1 MALAVSAN
9 GSLFDLVHS
18 RRRTTMMLRIA
29 AALLILASV
38 DLSAQGRRGARDDRD
53 FRFGRSAEEWCN
65 EVRDNQRYQS
75 SCDVREQT
83 LARVGLLDVD
93 PGGNG
98 GITVRGTS
106 GGATRVRFR
115 IVGTARDERTAR
127 ELMEQVRVS
136 ADGGRIRAEGP
147 ESNGRDG
154 WWNVQVEI
162 ETPSDTPLALSTR
175 NGGIALDGVSGRT
188 RFETSN
194 GGVSLVNVSGDVQG
208 RTANGGV
215 RVVLDGTRWQGDGLN
230 VETTNG
236 GVHMA
241 LPAGYNAELHT
252 ETNNGGIDIDFPI
265 TVRGRV
271 SDVRRR
277 IDTTIGSGGAPL
289 RVRTVNGGV
298 RIERR

>member
-1 MALAVSAN
+1 M
-9 GSLFDLVHS
+9 
-18 RRRTTMMLRIA
+18 TLRIA
-29 AALLILASV
+29 VVLALVTAGVGLT
-38 DLSAQGRRGARDDRD
+38 AQGRRGDRDDRD
-53 FRFGRSAEEWCN
+53 LRFGRSADEWCA
-65 EVRDNQRYQS
+65 EVRSNQRYES

-83 LARVGLLDVD
+83 LGRVSLLDVD

-98 GITVRGTS
+98 GISVRGTS
-106 GGATRVRFR
+106 GGSTRVRFR
-115 IVGTARDERTAR
+115 VVGNARDERTAR
-127 ELMEQVRVS
+127 KLMEAVRVS

-147 ESNGRDG
+147 DSNGRDG
-154 WWNVQVEI
+154 WWNVQLEI
-162 ETPSDTPLALSTR
+162 ETPSATPLALSTR